1 MLVFANVRE
10 RWTSFLA
17 AFVAVLVGV
26 ALITTTL
33 IIYDSSRPQV
43 RSRLS
48 AASAIAVPDQVVDQD
63 RTPEDRMPWSRDEAQ
78 PLIHELGAVPGVGS
92 VVVDR
97 SFYAQAFLGSEPVR
111 DEGALEAGHG
121 WSSARLAPYDLVTGR
136 APAAAD
142 EVVVDRALGVAA
154 GTTLTVNI
162 TAGRTEF
169 RVVGT
174 VDGAGYYFTDD
185 FATRQQPG
193 VGAIAILAD
202 RGASVGDIKAE
213 AERVVG
219 DKGTVLSGDGR
230 SALQP
235 EYVEHKR
242 FLGTQLIGAMA
253 TLGLFTTVFVVASM
267 LVLATGLRRR
277 EIGLLRMI
285 GASPRQVRRMILGE
299 AGLVGLLGSLAGCLV
314 GVGAAPLLRDIL
326 QGLDVTPPEL
336 TVRVSMWPLFTAA
349 AIGVG
354 VSVLGAWSAGRT
366 AARVTPIEALLD
378 STANSRTMSRV
389 RWIGGLTALGLG
401 VVLAIATATVG
412 ADTRIN
418 MAIFATM
425 VLIVAAALLAPV
437 CVGPVGRAL
446 TSPFERLGSA
456 VPLLVRAELRAD
468 SRRAASLAAP
478 VIAAVGFAVLLS
490 GMVET
495 MRVAYPAGD
504 ALKLAGQVI
513 VTPDKTLGNTDEVVT
528 ANPVG
533 RAALPTRAF
542 VRDKDGTLTV
552 IDALGSRDERW
563 NKPGQAVLGGRM
575 ADFLG
580 VKAGDEHAVRFAD
593 GATVKLRI
601 ARILPDD
608 PARGDFV
615 MSRQL
620 VRAHDPAALTDDIF
634 VPLESK
640 PASVVPGT
648 GVHDAVQYALDDYA
662 TDAKLTDSLAVML
675 IVIAVGYSG
684 IAVANSMA
692 MTAHGRRR
700 DFAVMKSAGG
710 TVRQLLLFS
719 AAETTLVV
727 AVGAAL
733 GILVTLGPLAGMA
746 SGLSQ
751 ATSTDI
757 GPHLN
762 LSTIAAVILG
772 SLVAAVAASVVVTW
786 RTMRREAA

>member
-33 IIYDSSRPQV
+33 IIYDSSRPELQ
-43 RSRLS
+43 SRLT
-48 AASAIAVPDQVVDQD
+48 AASALAIPERAVDQD
-63 RTPEDRMPWSRDEAQ
+63 GSPADRVPWSRSEAQ
-78 PLIHELGAVPGVGS
+78 PLIDELGAVPGVGS

-97 SFYAQAFLGSEPVR
+97 SFYAQAFLGGRPVE

-121 WSSARLAPYDLVTGR
+121 WSSTRLAPYELVTGR
-136 APAAAD
+136 VPVTAD
-142 EVVVDRALGVAA
+142 EVVVDRALKVAA
-154 GTTLTVNI
+154 GTTLTVNL
-162 TAGRTEF
+162 TAGRTAF

-174 VDGAGYYFTDD
+174 VDGPGYYFTDD
-185 FATRQQPG
+185 FATRQEPG
-193 VGAIAILAD
+193 VGALAILAD
-202 RGASVGDIKAE
+202 KGASVSDIRARAE
-213 AERVVG
+213 SIVG
-219 DKGTVLSGDGR
+219 DRGTVVSGDGR
-230 SALQP
+230 SVLQP
-235 EYVEHKR
+235 KYVEHKR

-285 GASPRQVRRMILGE
+285 GAAPHQVRRMILGE
-299 AGLVGLLGSLAGCLV
+299 AGLIGLLGSLAGCSA
-314 GVGAAPLLRDIL
+314 GIGAAPLLRDIL
-326 QGLDVTPPEL
+326 RGLDVTPPDL
-336 TVRVSMWPLFTAA
+336 TVRVTLWPLFTAA

-354 VSVLGAWSAGRT
+354 VSVLGAWTSGRV
-366 AARVTPIEALLD
+366 AARVAPIEALLD
-378 STANSRTMSRV
+378 SRANSRTMSRA
-389 RWIGGLTALGLG
+389 RWIGSLTVLGLG
-401 VVLAIATATVG
+401 VALTIATAAVG
-412 ADTRIN
+412 ADDRIN

-437 CVGPVGRAL
+437 FIGPVGRAL
-446 TSPFERLGSA
+446 TSPFTHLGSA
-456 VPLLVRAELRAD
+456 VPLLVRAELHAD
-468 SRRAASLAAP
+468 ARRAASLAAP

-490 GMVET
+490 GMVDT

-504 ALKLAGQVI
+504 ALKLTGQVI
-513 VTPDKTLGNTDEVVT
+513 VTPDGAPGNTDEVVA

-533 RAALPTRAF
+533 KAMLPTRAF
-542 VRDKDGTLTV
+542 VRDKDGTLTA
-552 IDALGSRDERW
+552 IDALGSRDPRW
-563 NKPGQAVLGGRM
+563 DRPGEAVLGRKT

-580 VKAGDEHAVRFAD
+580 VKAGADYAVRFAD

-601 ARILPDD
+601 ARVLPDE

-620 VRAHDPAALTDDIF
+620 VRAHDPGALTDDIF
-634 VPLESK
+634 VPVRLK
-640 PASVVPGT
+640 PASAVPGT
-648 GVHDAVQYALDDYA
+648 AVHDAVRYALDDYA

-675 IVIAVGYSG
+675 IVVAVGYSG

-692 MTAHGRRR
+692 MAAHGRRR

-719 AAETTLVV
+719 VAETSLVV
-727 AVGAAL
+727 TVGAAL
-733 GILVTLGPLAGMA
+733 GVLVTLGPLAGMA

-751 ATSTDI
+751 ATSTEV
-757 GPHLN
+757 GLHLN
-762 LSTIAAVILG
+762 LPTIAAVVLG
-772 SLVAAVAASVVVTW
+772 SLVPAIAASAVVTW